1 MAIDLVEVE
10 TNTSVLADEFIC
22 HRLGLVPLSAKNVE
36 DVRSSRECDCENY
49 CELCTVVLTLNARC
63 TGDEIMHIYSRDLVV
78 SEARANEFVGT
89 PVIMDPEGKGV
100 LIAKLRKGQE
110 LKMKCVAKKGIAKEH
125 AKWAPTAAVGFEYD
139 PHNKLKH
146 LDLWYE
152 DNAKEEW
159 PASENAQWEDPGDD
173 NAAFDYDAVPNRF
186 YMNIETVGGL
196 EPDACFQQGIK
207 VLQQKLAT
215 VIQSLEGGESN
226 GVGTGDGE
234 YTLRSPGRDD
244 AQGGYTTP
252 FNAGG
257 ASQWGGQTAYGGAN
271 TPYDRG
277 NAW

>member
-49 CELCTVVLTLNARC
+49 CEFCTVVLTLNARC
-63 TGDEIMHIYSRDLVV
+63 TGPDIMHIYARDLVV

-100 LIAKLRKGQE
+100 LIAKLRTGQE
-110 LKMKCVAKKGIAKEH
+110 LKMKCVAKKGIGKEH
-125 AKWAPTAAVGFEYD
+125 AKWAPTSAVGFEYD

-152 DNAKEEW
+152 TSAKEEW
-159 PASENAQWEDPGDD
+159 PASSNAEWEDEGDD
-173 NAAFDYDAVPNRF
+173 SAPFDYDALPTKF

-207 VLQQKLAT
+207 VLQQKLAG
-215 VIQSLEGGESN
+215 VIQALEGGDAN
-226 GVGTGDGE
+226 GMPQETD

-244 AQGGYTTP
+244 PAAGYTTP
-252 FNAGG
+252 FAGG
-257 ASQWGGQTAYGGAN
+257 AASQWGGQTAYGGAN